1 MLGSSSSATL
11 QLACGPQFLN
21 AAESSLTVQAAVKNL
36 ATNAVF
42 YFSIPIALES
52 LFVPVPP
59 MDLAALV
66 AAWKGV
72 DEALEVS
79 SIVNGTSSLS
89 RQVIYLTF
97 SMLLDCFISL
107 SDVFVYQ

>member
-1 MLGSSSSATL
+1 M
-11 QLACGPQFLN
+11 
-21 AAESSLTVQAAVKNL
+21 TVQAAVKNL

-79 SIVNGTSSLS
+79 SIVNGTSS
-89 RQVIYLTF
+89 F
-97 SMLLDCFISL
+97 SLVKLFILLFLCCWTVSFR
-107 SDVFVYQ
+107 